1 MAHHPKKKM
10 GSSFKQKKREE
21 MSFPWQVI
29 YKTAL

>member
-1 MAHHPKKKM
+1 
-10 GSSFKQKKREE
+10 